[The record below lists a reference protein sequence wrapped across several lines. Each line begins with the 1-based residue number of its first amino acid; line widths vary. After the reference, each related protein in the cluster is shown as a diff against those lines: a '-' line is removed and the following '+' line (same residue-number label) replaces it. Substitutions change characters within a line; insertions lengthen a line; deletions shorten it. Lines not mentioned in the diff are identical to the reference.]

1 MSNPN
6 PTYKDIITFFKN
18 GDGEKLEEA
27 ILISI
32 KAISYL
38 GEFENDLFTKAEAEA
53 IYYLLNF
60 YSRIMKDLHNIDY
73 NI

>member
-1 MSNPN
+1 MSNPI
-6 PTYKDIITFFKN
+6 PTYKNIITFFKN

>member
-1 MSNPN
+1 MNNPA
-6 PTYKDIITFFKN
+6 PTYENIITFFKN
-18 GDGEKLEEA
+18 GNGNELEEA
-27 ILISI
+27 LLISI
-32 KAISYL
+32 KTISYL

-60 YSRIMKDLHNIDY
+60 YSSIMKDLHNIDY